1 MNDIIITIILLISAY
16 LIGSIP
22 FGLLMGKMYGI
33 DIREHGSKNIG
44 TTNAIRVLGKPKGLT
59 AFIFEVLKG
68 AFIIIVVKILEANGL
83 YDSPLAYNGVTI
95 YILFGAP
102 AIIGHVF
109 PVYLKFKGGKAIAV
123 SLGVV
128 LSVTPIPA
136 VLCLVAFGTLLYT
149 TGYSSLGSTAATF
162 TVVIS
167 TWILYGNDGL
177 GHSKDIA
184 SAILYSIIAC
194 LLIFKHIPN
203 YKRLLNGT
211 ESSFK
216 KKKENKEE
224 KKEEV
229 SE

>member
-1 MNDIIITIILLISAY
+1 MTNIIIMVTILIGSYLL
-16 LIGSIP
+16 GSIP
-22 FGLLMGKMYGI
+22 FGLIMGKLNGI

-44 TTNAIRVLGKPKGLT
+44 STNAIRVLGKPKGLT

-68 AFIIIVVKILEANGL
+68 AAPIILVKILEANGL
-83 YDSPLAYNGVTI
+83 FTSPLSFDGTTI
-95 YILFGAP
+95 YILYGAP
-102 AIIGHVF
+102 AIIGHVL
-109 PVYLKFKGGKAIAV
+109 PIYLKFKGGKAIAV

-128 LSVTPIPA
+128 LSVTPIPG
-136 VLCLVAFGTLLYT
+136 VLCLVAFALLLGT

-167 TWILYGNDGL
+167 TWILYFDNSF
-177 GHSKDIA
+177 GHQKDTVT
-184 SAILYSIIAC
+184 AILYSILAC
-194 LLIFKHIPN
+194 LLIFKHRTN

-216 KKKENKEE
+216 KKKETKQEN
-224 KKEEV
+224 KEEV